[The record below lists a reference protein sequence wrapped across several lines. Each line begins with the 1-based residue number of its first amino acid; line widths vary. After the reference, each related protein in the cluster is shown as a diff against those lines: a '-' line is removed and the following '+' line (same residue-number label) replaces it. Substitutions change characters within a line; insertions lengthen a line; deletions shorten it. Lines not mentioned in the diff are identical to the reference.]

1 MTVRPPQHL
10 DDDFWMSLRR
20 LTAARIGLARSGAS
34 LATGP
39 LLDLKLAHSRAR
51 DAVHEP
57 LNMARLAADLT
68 GLSDPV
74 LSVESAAE
82 QRLQYLM
89 RPDLGRRLNAR
100 AKTTLKPHAGQWNV
114 AFIVADGL
122 SARAVQTHARQV
134 LTGAIKTLRNKDWQ
148 IAPLVIVRH
157 GRVGVGDA
165 VAAKGG
171 SFVDANLMGAVSI
184 YGAAVP
190 LYCSGDG
197 AARFAELFAPLGF
210 SIELAG
216 PDAGTAAAVKMLRSV
231 VTKGMEALIVEALT
245 AASLAGVRSE
255 ALRGICEPM
264 DATRYSQFVD
274 MCVRTDVLHA
284 ERRAV
289 EMDGVAEGL
298 REIGLQPIMTEATAA
313 RLRTSAGLGL
323 RADFASRQAY
333 SADDVLDAY
342 AARMSGLPHP

>member
-1 MTVRPPQHL
+1 MGAIATAHPHDMTQGIHMTEQMIGFVGFGEAAQCFAAHLAAKGGPTPLVFCEGKTNRPPYSEGFRRMASTCGVELVDSLPALMARADIVFSAVVVATAVPVGEAIASLVRPGML
-10 DDDFWMSLRR
+10 VVD
-20 LTAARIGLARSGAS
+20 
-34 LATGP
+34 
-39 LLDLKLAHSRAR
+39 
-51 DAVHEP
+51 
-57 LNMARLAADLT
+57 
-68 GLSDPV
+68 
-74 LSVESAAE
+74 
-82 QRLQYLM
+82 
-89 RPDLGRRLNAR
+89 LNASTPR
-100 AKTTLKPHAGQWNV
+100 AKRL
-114 AFIVADGL
+114 
-122 SARAVQTHARQV
+122 
-134 LTGAIKTLRNKDWQ
+134 
-148 IAPLVIVRH
+148 
-157 GRVGVGDA
+157 VGDA
-165 VAAKGG
+165 VAANGG
-171 SFVDANLMGAVSI
+171 AFVDANLMGAVSI

-210 SIELAG
+210 TVELAG
-216 PDAGTAAAVKMLRSV
+216 LEAGTAAAVKMLRSV

-264 DATRYSQFVD
+264 DATRYSKFVD

-313 RLRTSAGLGL
+313 RLRTSAKLGL
-323 RADFASRQAY
+323 RDDFAAREAY

-342 AARMSGLPHP
+342 VARMADLPQV